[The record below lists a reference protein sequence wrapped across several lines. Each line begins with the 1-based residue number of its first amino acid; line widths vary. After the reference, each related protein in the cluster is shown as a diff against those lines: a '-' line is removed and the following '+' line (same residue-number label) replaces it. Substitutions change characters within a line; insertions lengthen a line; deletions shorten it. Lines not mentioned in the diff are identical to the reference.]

1 MWIGACATVP
11 EIRVSVKVEATTGG
25 KAADDVATAI
35 LIETGSDVAMIR
47 NSGASNAKVG
57 GDDAVARAIVDL
69 TGHVAMVENSG
80 AISATGAKDAADNIA
95 IDLSANNGGATVKQT
110 AVASGATAPSITGNV
125 PFGNREGGV

>member
-1 MWIGACATVP
+1 
-11 EIRVSVKVEATTGG
+11 
-25 KAADDVATAI
+25 
-35 LIETGSDVAMIR
+35 MIR
-47 NSGASNAKVG
+47 NSGAINAKVG

-69 TGHVAMVENSG
+69 SGHVAMVENSG

-125 PFGNREGGV
+125 RFGGGNDVLELADGKMTGTTSFGGGDNQHNLTGGHTQARNRR